1 MTVGL
6 TNDHNLA
13 GLNSHAT
20 VGLEAVTGGYG
31 MPVGTVNRTGVFGAT
46 YTAGLTLDP
55 TKSGIVAD
63 LSSGMSAVIKF

>member
-1 MTVGL
+1 MTLGL

-31 MPVGTVNRTGVFGAT
+31 MPVGTVNRSGAFGAT
-46 YTAGLTLDP
+46 YTAGVTLDP

-63 LSSGMSAVIKF
+63 LSGGLNMVIKF